1 MWGFPFHVFTRVF
14 TLELDIMFFH
24 EYCFFFVQLEARLER
39 MERRLAILQ
48 KHSRLKQ
55 GDADSPLTSPTTL
68 AAPNSLSTP
77 TRAHL
82 TRRESIIATELG
94 GQSRS
99 SSVEPAGG
107 RSRSRPSSRAGSPCN
122 DSSAKRSHKRK
133 LKETDKDEKSPR
145 KRAKHLR
152 ELRTDFEYQGL
163 ELSVPKQ
170 RNGSR
175 SEHSPLPNHEPET
188 PMSECDV
195 SLNERELMDAQPI
208 QTPLWRS
215 CTVAE
220 SMPETTADCEVRN

>member
-1 MWGFPFHVFTRVF
+1 
-14 TLELDIMFFH
+14 
-24 EYCFFFVQLEARLER
+24 

-55 GDADSPLTSPTTL
+55 GDASNADSPLTSPTNP
-68 AAPNSLSTP
+68 AAPNSLTTP
-77 TRAHL
+77 IRAHL
-82 TRRESIIATELG
+82 TRRESIIATEFGG

-99 SSVEPAGG
+99 SSVEPGG
-107 RSRSRPSSRAGSPCN
+107 SRSRSRPSSRAGSPCN

-145 KRAKHLR
+145 KRTKHLR

-170 RNGSR
+170 RNGSQ
-175 SEHSPLPNHEPET
+175 SEHSPVPNHTDPET

-195 SLNERELMDAQPI
+195 SLNERELVNAQPI
-208 QTPLWRS
+208 QTPSWRS

-220 SMPETTADCEVRN
+220 TMPETSADCEVRNCIIIPYSGYISRV